1 MVFSIILLMISA
13 GVAIFLFRLISQN
26 KVTSINTLSKRKQAL
41 EARYDYLLEN
51 KWDLQAK
58 LSQKEKQLQTLI
70 NNSDGIRIKTAA
82 QTPISED
89 EMEDKIS
96 TYLIASGKISLEQD
110 HKIRREMSVLRM
122 NYLSTG
128 VTLGLIDLKISEQL
142 TQGNWI
148 SDK

>member
-1 MVFSIILLMISA
+1 MVFSVILLLICS
-13 GVAIFLFRLISQN
+13 GLAIFLFRLISQN
-26 KVTSINTLSKRKQAL
+26 KVVSINTLAKRKQAL
-41 EARYDYLLEN
+41 EAKYDYMLER

-70 NNSDGIRIKTAA
+70 NNGDGIRIKTAA

-89 EMEDKIS
+89 EVEDKIS

-110 HKIRREMSVLRM
+110 HKIRREMSVLKM

-128 VTLGLIDLKISEQL
+128 VTLGFIDLKISDQL
-142 TQGNWI
+142 TQGNWT
-148 SDK
+148 SDQ